1 VTMHY
6 LITSWVLGFWI
17 FSSVISST
25 IFASEKSNYASRGS
39 QTKAMSRILIG
50 NCELMHDPLTE
61 PPNAPVFCLRGKI
74 GGEYVLGLNKG
85 APNYWGSYTDGS
97 LGIYITSWF
106 SLYGRA
112 RARNFMNLG
121 LPSPPNI
128 YADAEYAVGQFG
140 NPVMHK
146 VRLMLG
152 QMRPPF
158 GIDRPDV
165 DEFYRLVEDRRFWP
179 GPATSAILA
188 FDDLRA
194 TELDI
199 GWAGYTAEHQAEGS
213 QKIESFH
220 QIVSARFMRDLAGN
234 GSTRLVFSGALDS
247 LGPRY
252 YGFGVVNVSQNT
264 DQFVFEVVRRQE
276 TPDGRSSTKEAV
288 NEVIRLG
295 YIGTFVQDSRWI
307 IHFDDE
313 RSRFRRGL
321 VELNQRYWNYL
332 IVRLGFS
339 YKIESMPH
347 SKGNWHLISGVEG
360 RI

>member
-1 VTMHY
+1 MTMY
-6 LITSWVLGFWI
+6 YRITSWVLGFWL
-17 FSSVISST
+17 FSST
-25 IFASEKSNYASRGS
+25 IFSSISASENPNSDSRASEA
-39 QTKAMSRILIG
+39 KAMSRILIG
-50 NCELMHDPLTE
+50 NCELLNDPLTD
-61 PPNAPVFCLRGKI
+61 PPNAPVFCLRGKL
-74 GGEYVLGLNKG
+74 GSEYVLGLNKG
-85 APNYWGSYTDGS
+85 ASSYWGSYMDGS

-112 RARNFMNLG
+112 RARKFLNLG
-121 LPSPPNI
+121 LHSPPNL

-179 GPATSAILA
+179 GPAPSAALA

-199 GWAGYTAEHQAEGS
+199 GWAGYPSEDHPGEN
-213 QKIESFH
+213 QKKDFLH
-220 QIVSARFMRDLAGN
+220 QIFSARFMRDLAGN

-247 LGPRY
+247 LGPRF
-252 YGFGVVNVSQNT
+252 YGFGVVNVSQNN
-264 DQFVFEVVRRQE
+264 DQFVFEVVKRQE
-276 TPDGRSSTKEAV
+276 NPDGRSSSKEAIT
-288 NEVIRLG
+288 EVIRLG
-295 YIGTFVQDSRWI
+295 YIGTFTQDSRWI

-313 RSRFRRGL
+313 RARFRRGL
-321 VELNQRYWNYL
+321 VEFNQRYWNYL
-332 IVRLGFS
+332 ILRLGFS
-339 YKIESMPH
+339 YKIESIPH

-360 RI
+360 RF